1 MAVFA
6 RDRGARD
13 IGLYLTQATS
23 SGIERVTSTHPI
35 QSHELQEWSSEAI
48 ARVFRIC
55 LEPIH
60 ACGRI
65 MFLRVDVS

>member
-23 SGIERVTSTHPI
+23 SGIERVTSTLLLVPNEEH
-35 QSHELQEWSSEAI
+35 HTVN
-48 ARVFRIC
+48 VFNERFGGC
-55 LEPIH
+55 
-60 ACGRI
+60 
-65 MFLRVDVS
+65 